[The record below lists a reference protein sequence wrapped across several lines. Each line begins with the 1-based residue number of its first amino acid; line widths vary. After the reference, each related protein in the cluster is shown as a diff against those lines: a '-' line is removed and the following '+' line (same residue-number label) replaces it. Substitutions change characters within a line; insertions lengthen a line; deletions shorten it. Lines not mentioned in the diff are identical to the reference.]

1 MLPTISNVLYHGT
14 AEKIQKIDVLKGLA
28 VINATKHLMSKYDLN
43 HDDAY
48 KKLLNSETYRILM
61 ESDSGL
67 YLESDDYLNTALD
80 SEFDK
85 NKEALYDYIS
95 SN

>member
-1 MLPTISNVLYHGT
+1 MNEP
-14 AEKIQKIDVLKGLA
+14 KIEHLKGLA
-28 VINATKHLMSKYDLN
+28 VINATKHLMSKYNLN
-43 HDDAY
+43 HEDAY

-67 YLESDDYLNTALD
+67 YLESDNYMNTALD
-80 SEFDK
+80 SEFEK

-95 SN
+95 NN